1 MLRRKVFESIVW
13 TSLEWT
19 FKPTKPNTKF
29 ARPNHAVYTR
39 TTLSFLGR
47 LCLWFP
53 FTYSVGH
60 KSTKMTNNK

>member
-29 ARPNHAVYTR
+29 ARPNHAVHAHNFIFSWSA
-39 TTLSFLGR
+39 LS
-47 LCLWFP
+47 
-53 FTYSVGH
+53 TVSVYLFRGPQVE
-60 KSTKMTNNK
+60 KND